1 MVKRLEQRAI
11 AEEAQTC
18 GCAVQAGQSLNSTLR
33 RGWYWGTEAFRER
46 LLHLASESLRRTK
59 NRNYLTSRQGMITPK
74 PGLARAEA
82 LIPKGTEPLA

>member
-59 NRNYLTSRQGMITPK
+59 NRNYLTSRQGHDHAE
-74 PGLARAEA
+74 ARA
-82 LIPKGTEPLA
+82 GQG